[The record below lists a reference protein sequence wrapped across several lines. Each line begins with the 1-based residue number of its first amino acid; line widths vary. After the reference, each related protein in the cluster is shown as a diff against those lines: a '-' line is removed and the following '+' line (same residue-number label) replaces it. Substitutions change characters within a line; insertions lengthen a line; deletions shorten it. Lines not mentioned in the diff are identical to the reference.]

1 MNTVEGDLLMVC
13 AGTQAFRHLGC
24 SHVARLDGSVHGACT
39 SCAGALSTP
48 QALDQVMG
56 HPANGFLS
64 EDDGAYDPR

>member
-1 MNTVEGDLLMVC
+1 
-13 AGTQAFRHLGC
+13 
-24 SHVARLDGSVHGACT
+24 VHGACT

-48 QALDQVMG
+48 QALADVMG